1 MSTIIS
7 GYVAKKKGGIKLFNK
22 NKQIEN
28 SIEEYCSSE
37 AACVKALEQCF
48 NPTEKR
54 TIILLFKGL
63 CSRSKSIDQ
72 TVEVNDKITPEEINT
87 LKFDREAFHE
97 HLGVNQKVADH
108 FFEAFA
114 QHMYHYHERDPNKIG
129 VAINEINFHAF
140 STV

>member
-54 TIILLFKGL
+54 TIILLFKVYY
-63 CSRSKSIDQ
+63 REK
-72 TVEVNDKITPEEINT
+72 KIFS
-87 LKFDREAFHE
+87 L
-97 HLGVNQKVADH
+97 
-108 FFEAFA
+108 
-114 QHMYHYHERDPNKIG
+114 
-129 VAINEINFHAF
+129 INFF
-140 STV
+140 IKYIFCLK